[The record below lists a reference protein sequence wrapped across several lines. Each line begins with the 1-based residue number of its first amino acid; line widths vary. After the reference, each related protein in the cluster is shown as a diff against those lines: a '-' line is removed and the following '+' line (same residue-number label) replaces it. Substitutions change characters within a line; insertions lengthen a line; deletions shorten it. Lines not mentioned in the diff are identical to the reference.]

1 MAGIE
6 AGGSFDEAP
15 GRAFR
20 PLAGFIDGA
29 SRSRRQIAMTAP
41 VTQQKAGWEHPEK
54 IAMTAPVV
62 QQTAGRPG
70 WRRARRLRLRRSPAR
85 AWIQP
90 RPRLQNSKLAVLG
103 SPTSSSAGCRQTPS
117 PPTPWRASSLAW
129 MRPERNAFWVSVYW
143 LRTDP
148 PGGTTAGKRPE
159 RRDHVLRRQDDRRLK
174 AISASPMKF
183 RTPALTQATAEA
195 GVFSFMPPPDPA
207 SPTCLIRPAGP
218 GPAGAARHEI
228 PATDG
233 SS

>member
-1 MAGIE
+1 M
-6 AGGSFDEAP
+6 GGSFDEAP
-15 GRAFR
+15 DRAFR

-159 RRDHVLRRQDDRRLK
+159 RPDHVLRRQDDRRLK

-183 RTPALTQATAEA
+183 RTPALTQATASAEA

>member
-1 MAGIE
+1 MRWLMAHVLPHVPFATRADAAADSFVFMALDPSLDGI
-6 AGGSFDEAP
+6 
-15 GRAFR
+15 GRKLSGEKHESS
-20 PLAGFIDGA
+20 P
-29 SRSRRQIAMTAP
+29 S
-41 VTQQKAGWEHPEK
+41 PESYDLEK
-54 IAMTAPVV
+54 
-62 QQTAGRPG
+62 
-70 WRRARRLRLRRSPAR
+70 ARRF
-85 AWIQP
+85 WE
-90 RPRLQNSKLAVLG
+90 LASQLTG
-103 SPTSSSAGCRQTPS
+103 
-117 PPTPWRASSLAW
+117 W

-183 RTPALTQATAEA
+183 RTPPLTQATASAEA